1 MLENL
6 DTNIYLLIFSSTII
20 ISYFFNS
27 YSKKSGIPAVL
38 MLIGLGIIVN
48 VVVGGWNEK
57 FDGLLKLLGTVGLI
71 LIVLEAALDLKLLKE
86 KIGIIIKSLLVSV
99 IGLGGTSYIAA
110 LFLSLVVSDFNLTQA
125 LLLTIPLSILSSA
138 IILPSIDSLEEK
150 KREFMIYESTFSDI
164 VGIISFYGVLGFVG
178 SNDPDNVLPETFRSL
193 LFTIVI
199 SIVISY
205 VLIYVFQK
213 LKGHAKLFLLISVL
227 LVLYS
232 LGKMMHLSSLIIILI
247 FGLILNNY
255 TLFFKGPFK
264 EFILEDKVEKI
275 LDDFRVVTA
284 ESAFVVRTFFFILF
298 GWSILFSDL
307 LSFKVIGIG
316 VVLLIII
323 YFIRTL
329 VLFVFNGTYKLEK
342 ITPEVFLAPRGLITI
357 LLFYSI
363 PVEQIPD
370 IGLFRG
376 VLLFVIIFSCII
388 MTWSLI
394 KEKKK
399 LETEEVEGGEK
410 INSDNLE
417 EEEECIEEN

>member
-1 MLENL
+1 MLEDL
-6 DTNIYLLIFSSTII
+6 DTNIYLLIFSSIVI

-38 MLIGLGIIVN
+38 MLIGLGIVIN
-48 VVVGGWNEK
+48 IIVGGWDEK
-57 FDGLLKLLGTVGLI
+57 FNSLLKLLGTVGLI

-86 KIGIIIKSLLVSV
+86 KTGIIIKSLLVSIV
-99 IGLGGTSYIAA
+99 GLGGTSYVSA
-110 LFLSLVVSDFNLTQA
+110 LFLSFVVVDLNLTQA

-138 IILPSIDSLEEK
+138 IILPSIDSLAEN

-193 LFTIVI
+193 FFTIVI
-199 SIVISY
+199 SIFISY

-232 LGKMMHLSSLIIILI
+232 LGKMMHLSSLIIILF

-255 TLFFKGPFK
+255 KLFFKGPLK
-264 EFILEDKVEKI
+264 EFVLEDRVEKI
-275 LDDFRVVTA
+275 LSDFRLVTA
-284 ESAFVVRTFFFILF
+284 ESAFVIRTFFFILF
-298 GWSILFSDL
+298 GWSILFTDL

-316 VVLLIII
+316 IVLLIII
-323 YFIRTL
+323 YFIRAL
-329 VLFVFNGTYKLEK
+329 VLFVFNGAYKLER
-342 ITPEVFLAPRGLITI
+342 ITPELFLAPRGLITI

-363 PVEQIPD
+363 PDEQIPD
-370 IGLFRG
+370 EYEGLFRG
-376 VLLFVIIFSCII
+376 ILLFVILFSCII

-394 KEKKK
+394 REKKK
-399 LETEEVEGGEK
+399 LDEEESEL
-410 INSDNLE
+410 IDSENLE
-417 EEEECIEEN
+417 LEKESV